1 MKHIEEIY
9 KDLSKEYEGYEI
21 LPPIIIHDDIKYF
34 IGFYLKKTQKIYLV
48 VCDIKN
54 GKICNK
60 KEPQYVTA
68 IETDIS
74 ERELRILLLTEQF
87 FDKIRESILKEKYDK
102 EMYNSYKKILIGS
115 MPTEY
120 IKIYN

>member
-1 MKHIEEIY
+1 M
-9 KDLSKEYEGYEI
+9 
-21 LPPIIIHDDIKYF
+21 
-34 IGFYLKKTQKIYLV
+34 
-48 VCDIKN
+48 
-54 GKICNK
+54 
-60 KEPQYVTA
+60 TA